1 MHQTQRKGAMS
12 PKETEPKLHSSVA
25 GPPVEAWVGMDL
37 PLEHWKV
44 PFGINYP
51 LGVIPTIIEP
61 MAGLLRPTTR
71 EGVQLHPSACN
82 WIKALLNK
90 VLPTKQGP
98 VFPIPPIK
106 KLTQAS

>member
-1 MHQTQRKGAMS
+1 MS

-51 LGVIPTIIEP
+51 LGVNPTINDA
-61 MAGLLRPTTR
+61 MAGLPRPTTR

-90 VLPTKQGP
+90 VLPTKLGP